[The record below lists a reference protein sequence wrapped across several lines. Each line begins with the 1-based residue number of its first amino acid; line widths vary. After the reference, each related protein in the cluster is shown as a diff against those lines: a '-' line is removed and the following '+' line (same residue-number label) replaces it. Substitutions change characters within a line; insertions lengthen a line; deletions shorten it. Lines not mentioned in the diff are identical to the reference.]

1 MSSQLW
7 LRHVTRRKNNE
18 QLELGVKY
26 VRVWVNVVLYAFG
39 AAFFWLFSGFRQIDD
54 LSGSALSA
62 AQPAAFELGVLS
74 VT

>member
-7 LRHVTRRKNNE
+7 LRHVTRMKNNE

-39 AAFFWLFSGFRQIDD
+39 AAFFLTLLRFSAD
-54 LSGSALSA
+54 
-62 AQPAAFELGVLS
+62 
-74 VT
+74 